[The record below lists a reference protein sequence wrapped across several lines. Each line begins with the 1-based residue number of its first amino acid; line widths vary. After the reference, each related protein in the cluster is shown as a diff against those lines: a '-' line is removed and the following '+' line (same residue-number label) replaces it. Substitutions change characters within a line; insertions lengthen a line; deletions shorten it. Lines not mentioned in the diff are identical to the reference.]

1 MRWHLVGG
9 EYPPSCGGVGDYT
22 AQLASALAAHGDEVH
37 VWVPGAEPRDS
48 GDAFAVHAL
57 PDHFGPASE
66 QRLADAWSRDR
77 GIVLLEYVP
86 NALGA
91 GGRNLR
97 FCRWLVAKLRAG
109 IDIRVMFHEPYFYFS
124 MRRPWRNVLAIVQRR
139 MAAALIRASARVYYS
154 TESWSRYLGP
164 YGAPADAATLPIP
177 STVPDEADSAVIAAF
192 RHRFGGS
199 AVPVVGHF
207 GTFGSDI
214 ADQLFPIAIALL
226 ALRSDVRLALIGRR
240 SDQFRLRLIERMPN
254 AAPRIIATGRLE
266 AREVAAALRAC
277 DVLVQ
282 PYSDGITTRRTT
294 AMAGLQNG
302 VATITTDGFLTE
314 RVWRETGAAALV
326 PALDAS
332 RAADAA
338 ARLLSNAHARA
349 EQGARGRS
357 VYEQRFS
364 LERTVAQLRES
375 AVAAQSAALP

>member
-1 MRWHLVGG
+1 VRWHLVAG

-22 AQLASALAAHGDEVH
+22 AQLASALAAHGDEIH
-37 VWVPGAEPRDS
+37 VWAPGAEPQGS

-97 FCRWLVAKLRAG
+97 FCRWLVAERRTG

-124 MRRPWRNVLAIVQRR
+124 LRRPWRNVLAIVQRR

-154 TESWSRYLGP
+154 SESWSRYLDP

-177 STVPDEADSAVIAAF
+177 STVPGDADPSVIAAF
-192 RHRFGGS
+192 RHRFGGA
-199 AVPVVGHF
+199 AVPVVGHL

-214 ADQLFPIAIALL
+214 ADQLVPVAIALQ
-226 ALRSDVRLALIGRR
+226 ALRRDVRLALIGRR
-240 SDQFRLRLIERMPN
+240 SEEFRLRLIERLPN
-254 AAPRIIATGRLE
+254 AAPHIVATGRLE
-266 AREVAAALRAC
+266 AHEVAAALRAC

-282 PYSDGITTRRTT
+282 PYPDGVTTRRTT
-294 AMAGLQNG
+294 AMAGLRNG

-314 RVWRETGAAALV
+314 RVWRETAAAALV

-338 ARLLSNAHARA
+338 ARLLSNAAARA
-349 EQGARGRS
+349 QQGARGRS
-357 VYEQRFS
+357 AYDQRFS
-364 LERTVAQLRES
+364 MEHTVARLREGAA
-375 AVAAQSAALP
+375 AVSAALP